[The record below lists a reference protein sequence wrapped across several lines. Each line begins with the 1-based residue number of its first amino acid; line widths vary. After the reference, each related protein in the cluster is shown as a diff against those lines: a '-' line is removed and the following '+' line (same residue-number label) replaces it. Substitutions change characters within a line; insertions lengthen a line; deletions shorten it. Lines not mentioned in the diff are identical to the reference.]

1 MGFNKRIVTRESIL
15 RGDDNYLKSLL
26 KADALIMD
34 TWASSFYSLYASGL
48 TKGEILLMFQ

>member
-15 RGDDNYLKSLL
+15 RGDENYLQSLL

-34 TWASSFYSLYASGL
+34 TWSSAFYTLYTAGL
-48 TKGEILLMFQ
+48 TRGEILLMLQ

>member
-34 TWASSFYSLYASGL
+34 TWASSFYSLYTSGL